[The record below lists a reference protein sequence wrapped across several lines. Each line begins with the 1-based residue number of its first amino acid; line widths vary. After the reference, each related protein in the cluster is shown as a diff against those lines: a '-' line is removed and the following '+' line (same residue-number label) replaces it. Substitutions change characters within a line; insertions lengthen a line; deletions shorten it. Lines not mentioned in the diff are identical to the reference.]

1 MLASMDGIR
10 HAQRWRV
17 APWTVGSAEGDAGR
31 RFTSLAVSPGA
42 MWSFAGFSSFPNC
55 SFRPVVRNAVNSSKM
70 RLVFCPDCSHAL
82 ESPPGV
88 IEAMC
93 RGDTEFRTARGPDRR
108 V

>member
-1 MLASMDGIR
+1 MLSAIGSPAFFVPGGLTY
-10 HAQRWRV
+10 V
-17 APWTVGSAEGDAGR
+17 WTSQWAMRSYTSSEHSVVSGTLSQSVPSSSSSCAE
-31 RFTSLAVSPGA
+31 
-42 MWSFAGFSSFPNC
+42 
-55 SFRPVVRNAVNSSKM
+55 NSSKM
-70 RLVFCPDCSHAL
+70 RLVFSPDCSHPL